1 MGVGLGGGVVLEFS
15 EMGGYP
21 KWGGLFFKWGGL
33 NPSTNYVNIIRQTT
47 TTQEEFS
54 LRNLARS
61 LMILYIKETA
71 NVKNLKSG
79 AISITY
85 GALMS
90 CGEIILPDIENN
102 EYQPDDKGKK
112 CHVCI
117 KYLRDM
123 EIKEDVDKKET

>member
-1 MGVGLGGGVVLEFS
+1 
-15 EMGGYP
+15 
-21 KWGGLFFKWGGL
+21 
-33 NPSTNYVNIIRQTT
+33 
-47 TTQEEFS
+47 
-54 LRNLARS
+54 
-61 LMILYIKETA
+61 MILYIKETA